1 MIYSITKVHDYE
13 IDFLIKEDLDVKQL
27 IQVTYTS
34 GGDEIEKREIKS
46 LVKAS
51 DELECKNL
59 LIITWDYEDEI
70 EVDNSYN
77 KMYSIVEMVIDT
89 SHPLEFS
96 HSLINSYVL
105 HFTQISCEEFFLFLY
120 FFLIPFY
127 HFIFRSCFLIC
138 CGKASFYMVGGNT
151 ANYFIGFYI
160 FYTSIRKPFTG
171 DKIFKNVLIKGIYL

>member
-34 GGDEIEKREIKS
+34 GGDEIGKREMKS

-70 EVDNSYN
+70 
-77 KMYSIVEMVIDT
+77 
-89 SHPLEFS
+89 
-96 HSLINSYVL
+96 
-105 HFTQISCEEFFLFLY
+105 
-120 FFLIPFY
+120 
-127 HFIFRSCFLIC
+127 
-138 CGKASFYMVGGNT
+138 T
-151 ANYFIGFYI
+151 ANNK
-160 FYTSIRKPFTG
+160 T
-171 DKIFKNVLIKGIYL
+171 IKCIPLWKWLLTHNTQ